1 LLQLVPLA
9 LMEIDVDV
17 DGQREITYFSPA
29 ATEMYGYEPD
39 EIVGQDPSLLWG
51 GEPDALAQHQG
62 VLGRKGGWSGRSLH
76 RTKDGRTMVVELDVR
91 AWHQDQGELGGY
103 LMSVRDVTLE
113 AEQVRHLAETVA
125 LLEVAPDAI
134 FARNAERKITFWNR
148 AAEQTYGF
156 RREEVIGRSPGDVLQ
171 TRYPIAL
178 EEIERMV
185 AETGAWE
192 GDLTQTTRDGRRF
205 TVASNWGALYDDGG
219 RMTGLVEVNRD
230 VTARLALQAALDEA
244 ERDRLGRRLIRAQ
257 RLESLGQLAGGI
269 AHDFNNLLAV
279 VAGYTTAL
287 TDGVQDL
294 AGSVPADARR
304 QLLDDVGE
312 VARATKQAADL
323 THQLLAFARQEAVR
337 SEPVSLN
344 DVVADLLELLR
355 RTLGEH
361 VLLKTGLDANLL
373 SIMADP
379 GQIGQ
384 VLMNLAVNARDA
396 MPGGG
401 TLTIET
407 LNMHVD
413 DFSARGLGDLDP
425 GWYVEPGDL
434 NPGWYVELVVSDTGL
449 GMPLEV
455 VDHAFDPF
463 FTTKASG
470 EGSGLGLAT
479 VYGVVTAIGGTI
491 SLYSEPGRGTVL
503 RMLFPALDAAD
514 LPTARAETAPP
525 PPRADG
531 EHTILVV
538 EDQAPLQAITA
549 RILTRAG
556 YRVLT
561 AASGPEAVG
570 MADATTDRIDVL
582 LTDVIMPEMLG
593 QVVAQRMKR
602 MRPDLKVIFTS
613 GFARPALEQGR
624 GVLDGPLLQK
634 PVPAAELLTQIAA
647 ILAEP

>member
-9 LMEIDVDV
+9 LMEISADA
-17 DGQREITYFSPA
+17 DGRREITYFSPR
-29 ATEMYGYEPD
+29 ATEIYGYEPD
-39 EIVGQDPSLLWG
+39 EVVGQDPSLLSDG
-51 GEPDALAQHQG
+51 QSDALAQHQATLRRAG
-62 VLGRKGGWSGRSLH
+62 AWSGRSSH
-76 RTKDGRTMVVELDVR
+76 RSKYGRTIVVELDVR
-91 AWHQDQGELGGY
+91 VWRHDGGELGGY

-113 AEQVRHLAETVA
+113 AEQTRSLGETAA
-125 LLEVAPDAI
+125 LLHVAPDAI
-134 FARNAERKITFWNR
+134 FARDAEGRITFWNR
-148 AAEQTYGF
+148 AAEETYGF
-156 RREEVIGRSPGDVLQ
+156 RREEVIGRFPGDVLQ
-171 TRYPIAL
+171 TGYPVAL
-178 EEIERMV
+178 EEIERIV

-192 GDLTQTTRDGRRF
+192 GDLIQTTRAGRRF
-205 TVASNWGALYDDGG
+205 TLASNWGALYDDGG
-219 RMTGLVEVNRD
+219 RMTGVVEVNRD
-230 VTARLALQAALDEA
+230 VTERLALQAALDEA
-244 ERDRLGRRLIRAQ
+244 ERDLLSRRLVRAQ

-287 TDGVQDL
+287 TDGVQELTD
-294 AGSVPADARR
+294 SVPGPARQ

-337 SEPVSLN
+337 SEPIQLN
-344 DVVADLLELLR
+344 DVITDLLELLR

-361 VLLKTGLDANLL
+361 VLLETGLDAKLL
-373 SIMADP
+373 SMKADP

-396 MPGGG
+396 MAGGG
-401 TLTIET
+401 KLTIET
-407 LNMHVD
+407 LNVRVD
-413 DFSARGLGDLDP
+413 EFATGDLGDL
-425 GWYVEPGDL
+425 GDL
-434 NPGWYVELVVSDTGL
+434 APGWYVELVVSDTGV
-449 GMPLEV
+449 GMPPEV

-463 FTTKASG
+463 FTTKTSG
-470 EGSGLGLAT
+470 EGTGLGLAT
-479 VYGVVTAIGGTI
+479 VYGVVIAAGGTI
-491 SLYSEPGRGTVL
+491 SLYSEPGHGTVL
-503 RMLFPALDAAD
+503 RMLFPALDDAD
-514 LPTARAETAPP
+514 MPASPSETAPP
-525 PPRADG
+525 PRVAG
-531 EHTILVV
+531 EHTVLVV

-561 AASGPEAVG
+561 AASGPEALG
-570 MADATTDRIDVL
+570 MADATTGRIDVL

-602 MRPDLKVIFTS
+602 NRPDLKVIFTS

-634 PVPAAELLTQIAA
+634 PVPAADLLTQIAA